1 MLSTGS
7 KALCIFILGNKMYVG
22 ESLNALI
29 PRYPVGLRLG
39 ERLGRGEDI
48 WTKARWRDMRN
59 TRWWILQSD
68 KLLHIWRSHCTAEG
82 SEVCLMKYKSAYI
95 TSVAKLLTKSSTR
108 REDIIQMVLR
118 DGRWIH
124 LLQDRVRWLVLVFVV
139 LNLRILFISTLLFR

>member
-1 MLSTGS
+1 
-7 KALCIFILGNKMYVG
+7 
-22 ESLNALI
+22 
-29 PRYPVGLRLG
+29 
-39 ERLGRGEDI
+39 
-48 WTKARWRDMRN
+48 MRN

-118 DGRWIH
+118 DGR
-124 LLQDRVRWLVLVFVV
+124 
-139 LNLRILFISTLLFR
+139 